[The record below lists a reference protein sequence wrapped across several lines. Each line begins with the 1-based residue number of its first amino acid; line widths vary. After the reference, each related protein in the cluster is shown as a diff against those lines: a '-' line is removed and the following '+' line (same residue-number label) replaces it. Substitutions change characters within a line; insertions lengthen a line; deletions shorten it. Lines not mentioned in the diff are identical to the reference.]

1 MKELQ
6 QIGFKL
12 DSQRDFREGKC
23 AWIKGKNTIV
33 TGLRWGG
40 WNETETPNNF
50 IQLWTLMSVVAHVCP
65 LGGVTGRR

>member
-23 AWIKGKNTIV
+23 AWIKGKNTIA
-33 TGLRWGG
+33 TGLRSGG
-40 WNETETPNNF
+40 RNETETLNNF
-50 IQLWTLMSVVAHVCP
+50 IRLCTLMSVVAHVCP
-65 LGGVTGRR
+65 WGGGNR